1 MRALAHR
8 IKGGAKMLKVRTLV
22 KDCEAIEQAHDQGL
36 PTADLC
42 LQLQASL
49 ETLLDELDDALS
61 AIAASN

>member
-1 MRALAHR
+1 
-8 IKGGAKMLKVRTLV
+8 MLKVRTLV

-36 PTADLC
+36 PTIDLR

-49 ETLLDELDDALS
+49 ETLLDELGDVLS